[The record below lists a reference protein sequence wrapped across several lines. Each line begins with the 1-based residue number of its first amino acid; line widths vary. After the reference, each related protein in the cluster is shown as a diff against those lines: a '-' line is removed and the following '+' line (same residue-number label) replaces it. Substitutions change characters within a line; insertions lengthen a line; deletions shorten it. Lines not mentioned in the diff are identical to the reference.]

1 MSRIDLLMLYKR
13 LRYGWAWAC
22 PYLGCSHVGRKT
34 KSILSCT
41 EASHNGRAH
50 MKKIH
55 NDFETEPIVVR
66 MYKTVVYKNVG

>member
-13 LRYGWAWAC
+13 LRYGRAWAC
-22 PYLGCSHVGRKT
+22 PYSGCSCVGRKT
-34 KSILSCT
+34 KSFLSCT
-41 EASHNGRAH
+41 QATHNGRAH

-66 MYKTVVYKNVG
+66 MYKTVVNSRK